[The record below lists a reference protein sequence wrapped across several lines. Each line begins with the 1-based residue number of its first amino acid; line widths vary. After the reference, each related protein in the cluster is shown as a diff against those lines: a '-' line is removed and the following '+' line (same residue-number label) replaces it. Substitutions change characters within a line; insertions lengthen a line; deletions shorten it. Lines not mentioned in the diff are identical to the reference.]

1 MQPKLVLAAELQ
13 GALNEG
19 PGSLYTEYC
28 LSLRFTSTPHT
39 SCVILLKFHE
49 LTWENFIKK
58 LYFFLEIPMW
68 VLLVGRLHEI
78 LT

>member
-1 MQPKLVLAAELQ
+1 MQGL
-13 GALNEG
+13 LNAWSG
-19 PGSLYTEYC
+19 NLYLSYC
-28 LSLRFTSTPHT
+28 SFVTSHITSTLHPA
-39 SCVILLKFHE
+39 LLKFHQ

>member
-1 MQPKLVLAAELQ
+1 MAWQPVHILALVT
-13 GALNEG
+13 
-19 PGSLYTEYC
+19 SH
-28 LSLRFTSTPHT
+28 FTSKLHAGCAT
-39 SCVILLKFHE
+39 LLKFHV

-78 LT
+78 LTRIKEALKK